1 MKLDVVKPNDKSV
14 FYFTKFFD
22 SRLLKTMKVGFL
34 LIMFCGFSLSSCK
47 KEISDKQEDY
57 IKPEEI
63 VNWFKE
69 YKQKM
74 PDAPNP
80 VYTAATKTYMNDL
93 MIARVPLLTGEGEM
107 FFAKKLNGTGL
118 QVVFFRRVGSYD
130 NLSKNFTGFY
140 ESINMT
146 NYVYH
151 KVDYIDGVKVGEFKS
166 QSIKIKSNQNSGI
179 KTFESDYNGSWLGAL
194 WYCISN
200 YIFAVPKKQSDGGW
214 KCYGPGGDGESQ
226 PQNPQAGDAGG
237 GGLDENLLAII
248 FPPHP
253 NQPSGIL
260 PSLPNW
266 LPYSFTPGGGLQPG
280 TGGSNNINE
289 IIGQIKYKVPLSF
302 SEEQYLTTNQ
312 TNANELLEIIQSDS
326 ENEALVIST
335 RLVLSVLRNNSFNSE
350 DILREYN
357 LYHNQNYLESDPIS
371 DAILRYFVLKY
382 ATLKAENSNL
392 PADQRKSDLKLLY
405 LTFSD
410 AIHTGLDLLGLIP
423 IGGEVFDVINGFTYH
438 LEGDKINA
446 YLSYAAAIPI
456 AGYAAAGVK
465 AIKAGSVIIV
475 VVGKK
480 GFLVGS
486 RVSQSAFRKACGAVG
501 NQVGHHII
509 PFHEIVQ
516 SHPLMQMAFKAGF
529 DPNNASINGKAIEA
543 VRNSGNHS
551 LYANRIF
558 STFERILTTKQPPGG
573 WDPITAKKAVE
584 EIISTIK
591 HALDAQPGVH
601 VDYLIF

>member
-1 MKLDVVKPNDKSV
+1 M
-14 FYFTKFFD
+14 
-22 SRLLKTMKVGFL
+22 
-34 LIMFCGFSLSSCK
+34 
-47 KEISDKQEDY
+47 
-57 IKPEEI
+57 
-63 VNWFKE
+63 NWFKE

-74 PDAPNP
+74 PGAPNP
-80 VYTAATKTYMNDL
+80 VYSAATKTFINDL
-93 MIARVPLLTGEGEM
+93 MIVRVPLLSGEGEM
-107 FFAKKLNGTGL
+107 FFAKKLNGKDL
-118 QVVFFRRVGSYD
+118 EVLFFRRVGNYD
-130 NLSKNFTGFY
+130 NVSKNFTGYY

-151 KVDYIDGVKVGEFKS
+151 KIDYVNGIKVGEFKS
-166 QSIKIKSNQNSGI
+166 QSTKNKNAETSDI
-179 KTFESDYNGSWLGAL
+179 KTLSDYNGSYLGAL

-237 GGLDENLLAII
+237 GGLNENLLAII

-253 NQPSGIL
+253 KHPDGQL
-260 PSLPNW
+260 PSPPTAWDLFN
-266 LPYSFTPGGGLQPG
+266 FTPGGGLMPG

-335 RLVLSVLRNNSFNSE
+335 RLALSVLRNNSFNSE

-423 IGGEVFDVINGFTYH
+423 IGGEVFDIISGLTYH
-438 LEGDKINA
+438 LEGDKTNA
-446 YLSYAAAIPI
+446 YLSYASAIPWL
-456 AGYAAAGVK
+456 GYAAAGVK
-465 AIKAGSVIIV
+465 AIKAGSVIIA

-480 GFLVGS
+480 GFLVAS

-516 SHPLMQMAFKAGF
+516 SHPLMQMAFRAGF
-529 DPNNASINGKAIEA
+529 DPNNAALNGKAIEA
-543 VRNSGNHS
+543 VRNSGNHTS
-551 LYANRIF
+551 YSNNIVARFTKIF
-558 STFERILTTKQPPGG
+558 ENPPPGG
-573 WDPITAKKAVE
+573 WDPKSAKERLEKLIYEIKKA
-584 EIISTIK
+584 IDS
-591 HALDAQPGVH
+591 QPGVH
-601 VDYLIF
+601 VDDLIF